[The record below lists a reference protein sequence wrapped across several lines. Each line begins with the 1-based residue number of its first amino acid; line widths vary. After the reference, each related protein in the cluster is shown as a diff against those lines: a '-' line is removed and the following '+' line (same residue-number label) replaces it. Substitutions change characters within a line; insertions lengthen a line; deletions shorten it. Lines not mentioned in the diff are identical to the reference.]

1 MPIEYKV
8 GDYGDT
14 VNLKRV
20 HHGDGVTAILYRN
33 IPAEAKTALE
43 FMATTATRLQ
53 REKQEYRDAYNAEV
67 KAHNETRCELATKAN
82 RVLQRGLALLLSSFE
97 QGIQHN
103 EELQGDIAE
112 LRELQ
117 REFPFV

>member
-1 MPIEYKV
+1 MPISWQV
-8 GDYGDT
+8 SDCGDT
-14 VNLKRV
+14 LRVRKHDTEAGTIAVLHRNL
-20 HHGDGVTAILYRN
+20 
-33 IPAEAKTALE
+33 PPEAKAALKYLADW
-43 FMATTATRLQ
+43 ATKLHQ
-53 REKQEYRDAYNAEV
+53 EKAELLDAYDAEV